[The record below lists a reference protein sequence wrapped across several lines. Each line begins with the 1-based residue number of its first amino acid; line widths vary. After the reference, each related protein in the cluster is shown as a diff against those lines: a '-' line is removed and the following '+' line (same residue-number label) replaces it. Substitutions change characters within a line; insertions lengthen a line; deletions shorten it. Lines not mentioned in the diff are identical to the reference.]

1 MKQIEEL
8 FREYTG
14 HDVEDIYELPSS
26 GSNRRYFRVS
36 GGGETLIGAK
46 GTSIDENRA
55 FIEIDRHFY
64 AKGLNVPKVLAVSS
78 DMQFYLQEDL
88 GDITLFNRI
97 SAGRESGNYS
107 EKEIELLKKTISAL
121 PKIQFEG
128 GAGLDYS
135 VCFPQPE
142 FDARMIS
149 FDLNYFK
156 YCFLKA
162 TGLEFSEIKLH

>member
-97 SAGRESGNYS
+97 SAGR
-107 EKEIELLKKTISAL
+107 
-121 PKIQFEG
+121 
-128 GAGLDYS
+128 
-135 VCFPQPE
+135 
-142 FDARMIS
+142 
-149 FDLNYFK
+149 
-156 YCFLKA
+156 
-162 TGLEFSEIKLH
+162 